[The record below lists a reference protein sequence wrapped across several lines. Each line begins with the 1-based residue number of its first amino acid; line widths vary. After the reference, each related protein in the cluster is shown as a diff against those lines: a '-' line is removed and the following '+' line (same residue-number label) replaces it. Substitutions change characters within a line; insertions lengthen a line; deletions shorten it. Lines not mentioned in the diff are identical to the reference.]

1 MPIHGRYEAILQGFP
16 RQHPA
21 ATMADKRKVKESA
34 QQQQEQQQEQQQQEE
49 QQQQRP
55 GTRIELRDRRGIRML
70 WMALNSRA
78 RPEAEDFQV
87 SGILPH

>member
-34 QQQQEQQQEQQQQEE
+34 QQQQEE

-55 GTRIELRDRRGIRML
+55 GTRIEFRDRRGIRML